1 MTPESTDCMTTFLL
15 ENTDIRGAH
24 VRLTQVW
31 QRVLA
36 HRLYPPA
43 IRRALGQLTAFA
55 ALLSARLKTPTRIT
69 LQAQGKGL
77 VPLVVVDLSLER
89 ELRAVA
95 QRRDE
100 AIPIADDA
108 ELRELLGEA
117 AQLALIME
125 LPATHTPYISIV
137 PWEGTTLNDA
147 LEAFLAQSDQQP
159 TRLWLSADDQTAAGL
174 MIQKLPTADEKDPD
188 GWRRTVLLAE
198 TLRETELV
206 QLDASTLLTRLFA
219 EETIR
224 AFPSVPIIPYDRVEP
239 ERIQRLLRLIGR
251 DEVEAMLA
259 EQGVVEIHDEL
270 SGHTYRLERNEALA
284 AFANDLPSSP
294 RIH

>member
-1 MTPESTDCMTTFLL
+1 MRSESTDCVTPFLL
-15 ENTDIRGAH
+15 ENSDIRGAH
-24 VRLTQVW
+24 VRLTHVW

-36 HRLYPPA
+36 GRRYPVA
-43 IRRALGQLTAFA
+43 IRRALGQLAAFA
-55 ALLSARLKTPTRIT
+55 ALLAARLKTPTRIT

-77 VPLVVVDLSLER
+77 VPLVVVDLSPER

-95 QRRDE
+95 QRRDD

-108 ELRELLGEA
+108 ELRQLLGEA
-117 AQLALIME
+117 AQLALILE

-137 PWEGTTLNDA
+137 PWEGETLNDA
-147 LEAFLAQSDQQP
+147 LETFLSQSDQQP

-174 MIQKLPTADEKDPD
+174 MIQKMPSSDEKDPD
-188 GWRRTVLLAE
+188 GWHRAALLAQ
-198 TLRETELV
+198 TLSEVELLR
-206 QLDASTLLTRLFA
+206 LDAAPLLTRLFA
-219 EETIR
+219 EETVR
-224 AFPSVPIIPYDRVEP
+224 AFPPVPILPFDRIEP

-251 DEVEAMLA
+251 DEVEAMLD
-259 EQGVVEIHDEL
+259 ERGVVEIHDEL
-270 SGHTYRLERNEALA
+270 SGHTYRLDRSEALA